1 MPDFIDAPAA
11 LGFVTHQRTHIET
24 EVLKRPYPAVKYAEM
39 IPIDT
44 TASPF
49 SLSVTHFTQ
58 DATGRAKFINGKG
71 DGVPLVNISGSKF
84 EQMVN
89 MAGVGYSFSLEEIG
103 AAQQMGTN
111 LQSDGAQAA
120 RESYEQFVDEVAFA
134 GDTTLGIEGF
144 YSMTGVPSGSA
155 TETFAASVTAG
166 TVDNIL
172 ANINKEINAVYSNT
186 LGIEMPDTVV
196 LPLGEFARLS
206 STRLGDGP
214 GATVLDY
221 IRRANVYTAQTGQP
235 LSIFAD
241 RRLTTKAVIYRRDPS
256 VLKMHMPMPLRFI
269 APQSVNLEIKVLG
282 MFRFAPVNIR
292 KPQAVRYLTGVAA

>member
-1 MPDFIDAPAA
+1 MFDFIDAQAA
-11 LGFVTHQRTHIET
+11 LGFVMHQRTHIET

-71 DGVPLVNISGSKF
+71 DDVPLVNILGSKF
-84 EQMVN
+84 EQTVN

-103 AAQQMGTN
+103 AAQQMGVN

-134 GDTTLGIEGF
+134 GDATLGIEGF
-144 YSMTGVPSGSA
+144 YSMTGVPSAAAGA
-155 TETFAASVTAG
+155 TFAASTPDAILGIINTA
-166 TVDNIL
+166 L
-172 ANINKEINAVYSNT
+172 NAIYMNT
-186 LGIEMPDTVV
+186 LGIEMGDTVV
-196 LPLGEFARLS
+196 LPLAEYARVA
-206 STRLGDGP
+206 STRLGDGLDV
-214 GATVLDY
+214 TILDY
-221 IRRANVYTAQTGQP
+221 IRRSNVYTAQTGQP

-241 RRLTTKAVIYRRDPS
+241 RRLTTKMVVYRRDPS

-292 KPQAVRYLTGVAA
+292 KPQAVRYITGVAA